1 MDTFELQG
9 NIGRLYERPKGNDQ
23 MGIFFVKETQM
34 IKQGLN
40 QHKIHSKQ
48 QTIVD
53 NQVSLESLV
62 NLLDIIVDKN
72 LVQKQ
77 QMQDR
82 DLTRVLNGSQRI
94 QELKSRI
101 SILNQQAAR
110 NLEFL
115 NLIKKQKELQSLEQE
130 LIMNNQ
136 GSSLKEIQELSN
148 SSQLNQSRIQEIL
161 KDLDNLRLENNSLNK
176 FED

>member
-1 MDTFELQG
+1 
-9 NIGRLYERPKGNDQ
+9 